1 MGQCLARNQGA
12 ETAGAIESSQ
22 KNEEPQVTR
31 ENTHSSEKAMP
42 EKAMPLMLNQSASEL
57 HPPNLFWM
65 CIPLLTMFR
74 SALSC
79 ETTLTVGG
87 DLARKVTSRR
97 NLFEAGTLDEVEDIK
112 DVKNVAL
119 VAHNVK
125 CVY

>member
-1 MGQCLARNQGA
+1 M
-12 ETAGAIESSQ
+12 
-22 KNEEPQVTR
+22 
-31 ENTHSSEKAMP
+31 
-42 EKAMPLMLNQSASEL
+42 
-57 HPPNLFWM
+57 
-65 CIPLLTMFR
+65 
-74 SALSC
+74 
-79 ETTLTVGG
+79 GG